1 MMNYELIAAELQQRI
16 GQIVGEYEAKMAVL
30 KAGATEQLKAKDAE
44 IATLKQTKENKDGK

>member
-1 MMNYELIAAELQQRI
+1 MNYELIAAELQQRI